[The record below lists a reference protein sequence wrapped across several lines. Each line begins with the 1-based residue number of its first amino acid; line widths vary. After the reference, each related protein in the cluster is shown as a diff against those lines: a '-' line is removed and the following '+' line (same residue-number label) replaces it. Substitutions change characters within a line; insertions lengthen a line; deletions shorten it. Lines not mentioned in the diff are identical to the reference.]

1 MKAKALLGSPLA
13 ETLPTLTPRCLLGL
27 KTAAID
33 RRPGLRPSIR
43 AGCWNPIALGLPS
56 KEMLN
61 MVVGGG
67 GFYSSNEGESS
78 SA

>member
-1 MKAKALLGSPLA
+1 MKAKALLASPSA
-13 ETLPTLTPRCLLGL
+13 ETLPTLTLQRLLSL
-27 KTAAID
+27 KTADVD

-56 KEMLN
+56 KEVLN

-67 GFYSSNEGESS
+67 GFYSPNEGESS